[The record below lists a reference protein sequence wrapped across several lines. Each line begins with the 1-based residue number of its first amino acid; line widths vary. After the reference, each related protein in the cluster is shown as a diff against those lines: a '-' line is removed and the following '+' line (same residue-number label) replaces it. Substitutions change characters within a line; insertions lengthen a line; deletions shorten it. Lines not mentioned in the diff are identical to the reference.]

1 MKNKK
6 AQIQTQIFVY
16 VLATIIIGAIL
27 LYGYRS
33 IFMMRE
39 KGEQIDLISFKSEVQ
54 EEIIKMSND
63 YGSSRIVKFR
73 TPSSSQEI
81 CFIDLSK
88 NPNPEIKDDH
98 PLVYESWS
106 DKTSNVFLIDELAE
120 EFLLVQQN
128 EIPLIEIDNKG
139 YLCMPTLNNNIQ
151 VRLEGIGG
159 KAKLSKLEN

>member
-6 AQIQTQIFVY
+6 SQIQTQIFVY

-63 YGSSRIVKFR
+63 YGSSRILKFR
-73 TPSSSQEI
+73 TPSSFQEV

-88 NPNPEIKDDH
+88 NPNPEIKTDH

-106 DKTSNVFLIDELAE
+106 DQTSNLFLIDELAK

-128 EIPLIEIDNKG
+128 EIPLIEIDGKG
-139 YLCMPTLNNNIQ
+139 YLCLPTLNNNIE

-159 KAKLSKLEN
+159 KAKLSKIEN